1 MPKRRRFSLV
11 HAPESF
17 KAHRDP
23 GIIQS
28 GMHIMSELEFRPGLA
43 DVPVAESAIS
53 YIDGKRARLEYR
65 GLAVETL
72 ARESCFEE
80 TAWLLLKGELP
91 SQRELAE
98 FDDQLRHHRRIKY
111 KLRDLVKC
119 LPETGHPMD
128 ALQASA
134 AAMGMYYPSRDVG
147 NVQSNWGA
155 VIRLIAKLPTL
166 VAAFHRLRHG
176 DEVIR
181 PRDDL
186 DHAANF
192 YWMLFECEPSPAVR
206 KVLDACLVLHAEH
219 TMNASTFSGRVT
231 ASTLANPYTVVSS
244 AIGTLTG
251 PLHGGANEE
260 VLDMLEEIGTNRN
273 VGAWLEQAVAGKKK
287 IMGFGHRVYKV
298 KDPRATVLQELAENV
313 FAETTRPELYDLAV
327 ELEKAAVPI
336 LGPKGIYPN
345 VDFYS
350 GIVYA
355 SLGIPR
361 DLFTPLFA
369 IARVAGWLSHWLEQ
383 LKNNRIF
390 RPEQIYVGKH
400 DLAYVPLEKRP

>member
-1 MPKRRRFSLV
+1 MSSE
-11 HAPESF
+11 PEY
-17 KAHRDP
+17 
-23 GIIQS
+23 
-28 GMHIMSELEFRPGLA
+28 RPGLA
-43 DVPVAESAIS
+43 DVPCAESAVS
-53 YIDGKRARLEYR
+53 FIDGKRARLEYR
-65 GLAVETL
+65 GIAVETL

-80 TAWLLLKGELP
+80 TTWLLLKGELP
-91 SQRELAE
+91 TQRELAD
-98 FDDQLRHHRRIKY
+98 FDDQLRHRRRIKY
-111 KLRDLVKC
+111 KLEDLIKC

-128 ALQASA
+128 ALQASV
-134 AAMGMYYPSRDVG
+134 AAMGMFYPSRDVT
-147 NVQSNWGA
+147 NAQSNWDSA
-155 VIRLIAKLPTL
+155 VRLIAKMPTV
-166 VAAFHRLRHG
+166 VAAFARLRHG
-176 DEVIR
+176 DRAVT

-192 YWMLFECEPSPAVR
+192 YYMLFEREPSPAIR
-206 KVLDACLVLHAEH
+206 KVLDACLILHAEH

-231 ASTLANPYTVVSS
+231 GSTLANPYTVVSS

-260 VLDMLEEIGTNRN
+260 VLDMLEEVGSIDN
-273 VGAWLEQAVAGKKK
+273 VRPWLEHAVANKKK
-287 IMGFGHRVYKV
+287 IMGLGHRVYKV

-313 FAETTRPELYDLAV
+313 FAEMSRPKQYDLAV
-327 ELEKAAVPI
+327 ELEKVAAGI

-350 GIVYA
+350 GIVYQ

-361 DLFTPLFA
+361 DLFTPIFA

-400 DLAYVPLEKRP
+400 DVPYLPLEKRP